1 MLRYNGGILKK
12 GANIVCNKIT
22 KPADVDS
29 ADLAKSTLINSI
41 NTLIGGDEQ
50 SAHTLAQF
58 GRIKQYSKGCRI
70 YPDNDELL
78 GFLYVV
84 SGKIRFFSVAS
95 NGREIS
101 IFSIGEAEGC
111 IISTSCILESFDGDV
126 VLEFMADSCVYVMPN
141 EAFNMLSKQNENIAH
156 FSLSLIS
163 KRLKQAFE
171 TINDVAFNSLRARV
185 LKFLKHNAK
194 NGRIQTSQEEIAQ
207 NIGSAREAVARVIK
221 ELRESG
227 LIETRRG
234 EIMLRG
240 DDSANHIV

>member
-1 MLRYNGGILKK
+1 M
-12 GANIVCNKIT
+12 CNKIT
-22 KPADVDS
+22 KPANIDFADPTKS
-29 ADLAKSTLINSI
+29 ALIDSI
-41 NTLIGGDEQ
+41 NTLIGGNEQ
-50 SAHTLAQF
+50 SAHALAQF
-58 GRIKQYSKGCRI
+58 GRNKQYKKGCRI
-70 YPDNDELL
+70 YPDNEELL

-84 SGKIRFFSVAS
+84 SGKIRFLSVAS

-111 IISTSCILESFDGDV
+111 IISTSCILESFEGDV
-126 VLEFMADSCVYVMPN
+126 VLEFMADSCVFVMPN
-141 EAFNMLSKQNENIAH
+141 EAFNTLSRQNENIAH

-185 LKFLKHNAK
+185 LKFLENNAK
-194 NGRIQTSQEEIAQ
+194 NGRIQTSQEAIAQ

-227 LIETRRG
+227 VIETKRG
-234 EIMLRG
+234 EIVLRENYHV
-240 DDSANHIV
+240 AYTM